1 MIIIIIIIIIIG
13 FFSFLFSVKPL
24 KSTSS
29 QESL

>member
-1 MIIIIIIIIIIG
+1 MIIIIIIIIIV
-13 FFSFLFSVKPL
+13 FFSFLFPVKSL